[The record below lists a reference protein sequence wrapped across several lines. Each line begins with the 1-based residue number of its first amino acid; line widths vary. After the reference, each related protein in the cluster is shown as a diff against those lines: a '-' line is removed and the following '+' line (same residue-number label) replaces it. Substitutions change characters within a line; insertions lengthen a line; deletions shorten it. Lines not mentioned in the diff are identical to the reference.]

1 MAGCNF
7 RSYAG
12 MTRIRFKGPA
22 HRHLSTVRCPPRNGG
37 DHAGGVP
44 QSQARSISH
53 GLGEKIG
60 IENKFPPDGPV
71 RAGEPVLWEPR
82 DQARQFP
89 ASPPFPKTGDEQPAL
104 VAAWRILTST
114 AGSNAMTQRLSLP
127 RDRISVLLL
136 EGISQTAVEYFKS
149 SGYTNLTHLTKALD
163 GDALKEA
170 IANAHIIGIRSRTQ
184 LTEEIFAAANRLM
197 AVGCFSVGTN
207 QVELD
212 AARKRGIPVFNAP
225 YSNTRSVAELVIG
238 EIVMLTRRI
247 FPRSVAAHDGGWDKS
262 AVGSREVR
270 GKTLGIVGY
279 GNIGSQTSV
288 LAEAMGMRVR
298 YFDVADKLRQGNAEP
313 TATLDEL
320 LAVSD
325 FVTLH
330 VPENDSTQN
339 MIGEAELRKMKEGS
353 LLINNSRGTV
363 VDLDALA
370 KVLKEGHLAGAAVD
384 VFPEEP
390 ASNKHRF
397 TSPLQGLDNVIL
409 TPHIGGST
417 EEAQER
423 IGTEVSR
430 KLVEYSDVGSTLGA
444 VNFPQVQL
452 PPRPN
457 GTRFIHVHENRPG
470 MLNSLNTIFSSR
482 GLNIVGQFLQ
492 TDGETGYVVIEAEG
506 AGDFADDVL
515 EALRAIPGTIRTRL
529 LY

>member
-1 MAGCNF
+1 
-7 RSYAG
+7 
-12 MTRIRFKGPA
+12 
-22 HRHLSTVRCPPRNGG
+22 
-37 DHAGGVP
+37 
-44 QSQARSISH
+44 
-53 GLGEKIG
+53 
-60 IENKFPPDGPV
+60 
-71 RAGEPVLWEPR
+71 
-82 DQARQFP
+82 
-89 ASPPFPKTGDEQPAL
+89 
-104 VAAWRILTST
+104 
-114 AGSNAMTQRLSLP
+114 MTQRLSLP

-149 SGYTNLTHLTKALD
+149 SGYTNLIHLPKALD
-163 GDALKEA
+163 EAELKA
-170 IANAHIIGIRSRTQ
+170 AVANAHIIGIRSRTH
-184 LTEEIFAAANRLM
+184 LTEEIFAAANKLI

-207 QVELD
+207 QVDLD

-247 FPRSVAAHDGGWDKS
+247 FPRSVAAHDGGWEKS

-298 YFDVADKLRQGNAEP
+298 YFDIADKLRQGNAEP

-320 LAVSD
+320 LAISD

-330 VPENDSTQN
+330 VPENSSTQN
-339 MIGEAELRKMKEGS
+339 MIGEAELRKMKKGA

-363 VDLDALA
+363 VDLEALA
-370 KVLKEGHLAGAAVD
+370 RVIDDGHLAGAAID
-384 VFPEEP
+384 VFPVEP
-390 ASNKHRF
+390 ASNKNRF
-397 TSPLQGLDNVIL
+397 DTPLQGVDNVIL

-430 KLVEYSDVGSTLGA
+430 KLIEYSDVGSTLGA

-470 MLNSLNTIFSSR
+470 MLNSLNTVFSSR

-506 AGDFADDVL
+506 ASERADEVL
-515 EALRAIPGTIRTRL
+515 EALRAIPGTIRSRL